1 MKVLKDQNKTMVNTE
16 EVNNKTN
23 VDNDDVRE
31 KIKNLIKKKNYNLR
45 DLSRNIKKNDAY
57 LQQYLYRGTPKVLPE
72 EYRYLLAELLDV
84 NVNELIPNWLKNI
97 SSQEEFFIL
106 KNIENKIDYINQI
119 SFSKELLLGLDFFD
133 EKNLYYFQTYI
144 SDCKITTIVDVSI
157 KKFVY
162 LMNNNKLDL
171 ESNFNKLNKIEK
183 MIEKNNK
190 SYCRFVIT
198 FALVSIVY
206 INFLFN
212 FPVINNIFLLVGSLI
227 FLIFILIYK
236 PKSF

>member
-1 MKVLKDQNKTMVNTE
+1 MKVLKDQNKTMVNT

-72 EYRYLLAELLDV
+72 EYRYLLAKLLDV

-106 KNIENKIDYINQI
+106 RNIENKIDHINQI
-119 SFSKELLLGLDFFD
+119 SFSKELLHGLDFFD
-133 EKNLYYFQTYI
+133 EKNLYYFKTLN
-144 SDCKITTIVDVSI
+144 SDGYITTIVDESI
-157 KKFVY
+157 KKFIKPDIY
-162 LMNNNKLDL
+162 LLNDKKNYFLATIEFSKLSQSKL
-171 ESNFNKLNKIEK
+171 SVKPYFNDFSPFQINANLLNISGLILWQCSKIFSK
-183 MIEKNNK
+183 
-190 SYCRFVIT
+190 
-198 FALVSIVY
+198 
-206 INFLFN
+206 
-212 FPVINNIFLLVGSLI
+212 
-227 FLIFILIYK
+227 
-236 PKSF
+236 

>member
-1 MKVLKDQNKTMVNTE
+1 MKAMKDQNKTMVNTE

-23 VDNDDVRE
+23 LDNDYIRE

-106 KNIENKIDYINQI
+106 RNIENKVDHINQI
-119 SFSKELLLGLDFFD
+119 SFSKKLLNGFVL
-133 EKNLYYFQTYI
+133 Q
-144 SDCKITTIVDVSI
+144 SSI
-157 KKFVY
+157 A
-162 LMNNNKLDL
+162 
-171 ESNFNKLNKIEK
+171 KLNFFCQKV
-183 MIEKNNK
+183 
-190 SYCRFVIT
+190 VI
-198 FALVSIVY
+198 
-206 INFLFN
+206 
-212 FPVINNIFLLVGSLI
+212 
-227 FLIFILIYK
+227 
-236 PKSF
+236 

>member
-1 MKVLKDQNKTMVNTE
+1 MKVLKGQNKTMVNTE

-84 NVNELIPNWLKNI
+84 NVNELIPDWLKNI

-106 KNIENKIDYINQI
+106 RNIENKVNHINQI
-119 SFSKELLLGLDFFD
+119 SFSKELLIDLDFFNK
-133 EKNLYYFQTYI
+133 ENLYYYQTDI
-144 SDCKITTIVDVSI
+144 SDGHITTIVDVSF
-157 KKFVY
+157 KKFIKPDVY
-162 LMNNNKLDL
+162 LLNDKRNYFLATIELSKFSQDKL
-171 ESNFNKLNKIEK
+171 SVKPYFNKFSPFQINPNLLNISGKILWQCSK
-183 MIEKNNK
+183 
-190 SYCRFVIT
+190 
-198 FALVSIVY
+198 
-206 INFLFN
+206 
-212 FPVINNIFLLVGSLI
+212 IFS
-227 FLIFILIYK
+227 K
-236 PKSF
+236 

>member
-1 MKVLKDQNKTMVNTE
+1 MKVLKDQNKTMVKTK
-16 EVNNKTN
+16 EVNNQTN
-23 VDNDDVRE
+23 VDNEDVRE

-72 EYRYLLAELLDV
+72 EYRYLLAKLLDV

-106 KNIENKIDYINQI
+106 RNIENKIDHINQI
-119 SFSKELLLGLDFFD
+119 SFSKELLFGLDFFD

-157 KKFVY
+157 KKFIKPDIY
-162 LMNNNKLDL
+162 LLNDKKNYFLATIEFSKL
-171 ESNFNKLNKIEK
+171 SQSKLSVKPYLNDFSPFQINANLLNISGLILWQCSKIFSK
-183 MIEKNNK
+183 
-190 SYCRFVIT
+190 
-198 FALVSIVY
+198 
-206 INFLFN
+206 
-212 FPVINNIFLLVGSLI
+212 
-227 FLIFILIYK
+227 
-236 PKSF
+236 

>member
-16 EVNNKTN
+16 EVKNKTN

-97 SSQEEFFIL
+97 SLQEEFYIL
-106 KNIENKIDYINQI
+106 RNIENKIDNINQI
-119 SFSKELLLGLDFFD
+119 SFSK
-133 EKNLYYFQTYI
+133 
-144 SDCKITTIVDVSI
+144 
-157 KKFVY
+157 
-162 LMNNNKLDL
+162 
-171 ESNFNKLNKIEK
+171 
-183 MIEKNNK
+183 
-190 SYCRFVIT
+190 
-198 FALVSIVY
+198 
-206 INFLFN
+206 
-212 FPVINNIFLLVGSLI
+212 
-227 FLIFILIYK
+227 
-236 PKSF
+236 

>member
-16 EVNNKTN
+16 EVNNRTN

-45 DLSRNIKKNDAY
+45 DLSRNLKKNDAY

-72 EYRYLLAELLDV
+72 EYRYLLAKFLDV

-97 SSQEEFFIL
+97 SSQEEFFL
-106 KNIENKIDYINQI
+106 LRNIENKIDHINQI

-133 EKNLYYFQTYI
+133 AENLYYFQTYI

-157 KKFVY
+157 KKFIKYDIY
-162 LMNNNKLDL
+162 LLNDKKNYFLATIEFSKLSQSKL
-171 ESNFNKLNKIEK
+171 SVKPYFNDFSPFQIYANLLNISGKILWQCSK
-183 MIEKNNK
+183 
-190 SYCRFVIT
+190 
-198 FALVSIVY
+198 
-206 INFLFN
+206 
-212 FPVINNIFLLVGSLI
+212 IFS
-227 FLIFILIYK
+227 K
-236 PKSF
+236 

>member
-16 EVNNKTN
+16 EVKNKTN

-72 EYRYLLAELLDV
+72 KYRYLLAELLDV

-106 KNIENKIDYINQI
+106 RNIENKIDHINQI
-119 SFSKELLLGLDFFD
+119 SFSKELVNGLDFSD
-133 EKNLYYFQTYI
+133 IKNLNYFQTHI
-144 SDCKITTIVDVSI
+144 SDCSITTIVDVSI
-157 KKFVY
+157 KKFVKPDIY
-162 LMNNNKLDL
+162 LLNDKKNFFLATIEFSKISQSKLSVKPYLNNFSPFQINANL
-171 ESNFNKLNKIEK
+171 LNISGLILWQCSKIFSK
-183 MIEKNNK
+183 
-190 SYCRFVIT
+190 
-198 FALVSIVY
+198 
-206 INFLFN
+206 
-212 FPVINNIFLLVGSLI
+212 
-227 FLIFILIYK
+227 
-236 PKSF
+236 

>member
-1 MKVLKDQNKTMVNTE
+1 MKALKDQNKTMVNIE
-16 EVNNKTN
+16 EVNNKTS
-23 VDNDDVRE
+23 VDNDNVRE

-72 EYRYLLAELLDV
+72 KYRYLLAELLDV

-97 SSQEEFFIL
+97 SSQEKFFIL
-106 KNIENKIDYINQI
+106 RNIENKIANINQI

-157 KKFVY
+157 EKFIKPDIYLLNDKKNYF
-162 LMNNNKLDL
+162 LATIEFSKLSQSKL
-171 ESNFNKLNKIEK
+171 SVKPYFNDFSPFQINANLLNISGLILWQCSKIFSK
-183 MIEKNNK
+183 
-190 SYCRFVIT
+190 
-198 FALVSIVY
+198 
-206 INFLFN
+206 
-212 FPVINNIFLLVGSLI
+212 
-227 FLIFILIYK
+227 
-236 PKSF
+236 